1 MFGLFSFHC
10 CQDVTQDDLEFDLDI
25 KNTLSNPRALD
36 VELKKLKSILKTKL
50 CLFTIYSYTTDLLPF
65 NEIKN
70 DEQLTDILF
79 QKYCEVYKKCED
91 LISQTLIKTFSIK
104 DFSVLTMI
112 ISLNENDET
121 FQLLDYLKN
130 EEVTRH
136 NIKKLLKIYQYI
148 LYKPPLEP
156 NEKDPNCCNIT
167 FRFIDDSLSFCRR
180 FDKNT
185 KIKELYCLISSKYP
199 KLIYKLFKISPST
212 ELNEKNKS
220 LEEENLYPSGL
231 IQVIS

>member
-1 MFGLFSFHC
+1 MFDLFSFRC
-10 CQDVTQDDLEFDLDI
+10 CQDVTQDDLEFDLEI

-36 VELKKLKSILKTKL
+36 AELKKLKNLLKTKL
-50 CLFTIYSYTTDLLPF
+50 CLFTIYSATTDLLPF

-70 DEQLTDILF
+70 DEQLTDILYE
-79 QKYCEVYKKCED
+79 KYFEMYKKCED
-91 LISQTLIKTFSIK
+91 LISQTLIKTFCIK

-112 ISLNENDET
+112 VSLNENDDS

-136 NIKKLLKIYQYI
+136 NIKKLIKIYKYV

-156 NEKDPNCCNIT
+156 EEKDPNCCNIT
-167 FRFIDDSLSFCRR
+167 FRFVDDNLSFCRR
-180 FDKNT
+180 FNKNT
-185 KIKELYCLISSKYP
+185 KIKEFYCLISSKYP
-199 KLIYKLFKISPST
+199 KLQYRLFKISPST
-212 ELNEKNKS
+212 ELIEKNNS
-220 LEEENLYPSGL
+220 LEQENLYPSGL